1 MKDTELRGI
10 VLQCYYDKRREVMFT
25 PKEEDFQVQIM
36 LEDIYA
42 ISEQLGE
49 HGLITWKA
57 LKSNDGVEC
66 GLGRITAHGIDV
78 LEGGAT
84 PGIKV
89 EFVQNKS
96 INITD
101 SSNVIVGDHNKQNIS
116 HHISEIARAIDASQ
130 ATAEQ
135 KAEAKSLLRKF
146 VEHPMVT
153 AVAGS
158 AISLLA
164 GWPNKAN

>member
-10 VLQCYYDKRREVMFT
+10 VLQCYYDKRRESMFT
-25 PKEEDFQVQIM
+25 PKVEDFQEQIT
-36 LEDIYA
+36 LEDICA
-42 ISEQLGE
+42 ISGQLDE

-57 LKSNDGVEC
+57 IKSFGGVVF
-66 GLGRITAHGIDV
+66 GLGKITALGIDV
-78 LEGGAT
+78 VEGVTA
-84 PGIKV
+84 PDIKV

-96 INITD
+96 INITG

-130 ATAEQ
+130 ATHEQ

-146 VEHPMVT
+146 VENPMVT
-153 AVAGS
+153 AIAGG
-158 AISLLA
+158 AISLL
-164 GWPNKAN
+164 GS